1 MRATTARNK
10 CRVVG
15 AVAAILLLA
24 VDPVC
29 AATDFERQVLATLNA
44 VRADPD
50 AYAVDLERYRAFY
63 QGRIL
68 RLPDG
73 GIPFRTQEGV
83 APLLL
88 AIPFLHAQP
97 HMAPLE
103 QSGLL
108 EEAARVHARYQSETG
123 TTGHYERAGFGPGER
138 VAALG
143 GGVEVAEVITYGPRD
158 PAEMIRQL
166 VIDDGVPDRG
176 HRRILFDPS
185 LRYAGVA
192 CGPHRQYR
200 TMCVI
205 DLARVRNGGGS
216 RSPEQW
222 LHDRAARFTAT
233 IRGALT
239 R

>member
-1 MRATTARNK
+1 MTGWNK
-10 CRVVG
+10 PLIVVG
-15 AVAAILLLA
+15 VASILLLA
-24 VDPVC
+24 AGPAC
-29 AATDFERQVLATLNA
+29 AAGDFERQVLAAVNA
-44 VRADPD
+44 MRADPG
-50 AYAVDLERYRAFY
+50 AYAANLEHYRQY
-63 QGRIL
+63 YHGRIL

-83 APLLL
+83 APLML
-88 AIPFLHAQP
+88 AIPFLRAQP
-97 HMAPLE
+97 HLVPLE
-103 QSGLL
+103 PSGLL
-108 EEAARVHARYQSETG
+108 EEAARGHVRYQGETG

-143 GGVEVAEVITYGPRD
+143 GGAEVAEVIAYGSRD
-158 PAEMIRQL
+158 PAEMVRQL

-176 HRRILFDPS
+176 HRRILFDPG

-205 DLARVRNGGGS
+205 DLARVWNGGGE
-216 RSPEQW
+216 RSPQQW
-222 LHDRAARFTAT
+222 LHDRAARFAAT